1 MVFTDFSEQL
11 APFPR
16 ALCEQ
21 LRDLGHKVLFGSDF
35 PNIGYPYRH
44 SLDACARLDLGD
56 DWLRAVCFDN
66 AARLFGIGP
75 GQV

>member
-1 MVFTDFSEQL
+1 MAFTDFSEQL

-16 ALCEQ
+16 ELRGQ

-35 PNIGYPYRH
+35 PNIPYPYRH
-44 SLDACARLDLGD
+44 SLDACARLDLGV

-66 AARLFGIGP
+66 ASHLFGIKHR
-75 GQV
+75 